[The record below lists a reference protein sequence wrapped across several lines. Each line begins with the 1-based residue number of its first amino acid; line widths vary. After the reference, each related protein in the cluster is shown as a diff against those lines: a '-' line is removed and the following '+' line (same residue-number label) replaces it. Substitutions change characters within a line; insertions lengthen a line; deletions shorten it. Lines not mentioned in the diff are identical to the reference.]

1 MEEKVTITRKD
12 GIVYE
17 RKSRKDIYD
26 VKINLRYFKDKLEI
40 LKEIANKKNTK
51 VQPLIRSIL
60 DKYIEEET
68 SNENI

>member
-1 MEEKVTITRKD
+1 MEQKVTITRKD

-26 VKINLRYFKDKLEI
+26 VKINLRYFKDKLEM

-60 DKYIEEET
+60 DKYIEEELC
-68 SNENI
+68 EK

>member
-17 RKSRKDIYD
+17 RKMRKDMFD
-26 VKINLRYFKDKLEI
+26 ARLGFRYFNEKIEKL
-40 LKEIANKKNTK
+40 KQIAEKKGIK
-51 VQPLIRSIL
+51 YQELIREVL

>member
-17 RKSRKDIYD
+17 RKMRKDMFD
-26 VKINLRYFKDKLEI
+26 ARLGFRYFNEKIEKLKQIAEKKDIKYQE
-40 LKEIANKKNTK
+40 
-51 VQPLIRSIL
+51 LIREVL

>member
-26 VKINLRYFKDKLEI
+26 VKINLRYFKDKLDM

>member
-17 RKSRKDIYD
+17 RKMRKDMFD
-26 VKINLRYFKDKLEI
+26 ARLGFRYFNDKIEK
-40 LKEIANKKNTK
+40 LKQIAEKKGIK
-51 VQPLIRSIL
+51 YQELIREVL